1 MTITAA
7 ATKGTFWQGD
17 SGWADRWTDTA
28 LPRRV
33 DVAVVGGGLA
43 GLAVADEL
51 VRLRPYASIAV
62 FEAVRIGFG
71 ASGRNAGF
79 LSPLPLPTW
88 LLGVARC
95 DDHAWASAQVNRE
108 VHALAARIASD
119 LTSAAICPTPLRL
132 EGSGRLWSS
141 ALGAL
146 IGGSILIVPYLMGG
160 IGGGDVKLLA
170 AMGAWL
176 QSRSL
181 LLAFGV
187 GGLLIGTVAL
197 VRLCRRRSLQRS
209 TILSLQIAKS
219 QLLSLGRSLA
229 LDDRVE
235 DVVRRDDRHE
245 RLIPFGVCFAIALC
259 LLVGWRLIQH

>member
-1 MTITAA
+1 MDTLPVFPTAIA
-7 ATKGTFWQGD
+7 AVAAIVIGVWDLRSFRIPNFLTLPLLLTGLLYH
-17 SGWADRWTDTA
+17 GWLA
-28 LPRRV
+28 
-33 DVAVVGGGLA
+33 GGG
-43 GLAVADEL
+43 
-51 VRLRPYASIAV
+51 
-62 FEAVRIGFG
+62 
-71 ASGRNAGF
+71 
-79 LSPLPLPTW
+79 
-88 LLGVARC
+88 GVA
-95 DDHAWASAQVNRE
+95 A
-108 VHALAARIASD
+108 
-119 LTSAAICPTPLRL
+119 
-132 EGSGRLWSS
+132 S

-176 QSRSL
+176 QSRLL

-187 GGLLIGTVAL
+187 GGLLICTVAL